1 MDIRRR
7 HIIIAIVVFAMVAIL
22 IKPSILSALF
32 VFIFMGIVPG
42 TNYTLPSWVSLLGLF
57 LALMLSIRWL
67 LYQPTYQPVATTKDR
82 ALRHAARR
90 RVLKL
95 TTPRTVAVKR
105 LKKQPVKI

>member
-7 HIIIAIVVFAMVAIL
+7 HIIIAIVVFALVAVL
-22 IKPSILSALF
+22 IKPNIVSAFF

-90 RVLKL
+90 RVLKQ
-95 TTPRTVAVKR
+95 TSVRTSAADAT
-105 LKKQPVKI
+105 KKQTAKA